1 MTPELYRDLILVP
14 TLTSGILPA
23 RMDSP
28 MARVMMVAIGLQESN
43 LSARRQGAG
52 GPARGFHQFERGSPS
67 NRGGVWGVFNH
78 RATRDIAR
86 DACERLHIRPVYDSA
101 HIALEFCDPLDLALS
116 RLLLWTLPQAL
127 PAFHSVYSV
136 EEQGWAQYIAVWRPG
151 KPRPSDWPANWKK
164 AMEVCA

>member
-28 MARVMMVAIGLQESN
+28 MARVMMVAIALQESN
-43 LSARRQGAG
+43 LSARRQGGG
-52 GPARGFHQFERGSPS
+52 GPARGFHQFERGSRD

-127 PAFHSVYSV
+127 PETEAD
-136 EEQGWAQYIAVWRPG
+136 GWRQYREAWRPG
-151 KPRPSDWPANWKK
+151 RPRVEAWPANWRR
-164 AMEVCA
+164 AVEVCA